1 MRNIRRKTVTITLAL
16 GALTGALL
24 PALSAGTSPAIA
36 AVATSTRISI
46 VPEPVSVTPEPG
58 LSFRLRPG
66 DAIVAPGSAHRVGEY
81 LADMLRTVTKT
92 KTRDRVLTVGHGPDC
107 AVSLALGANDRQLG
121 GQGYLLDVST
131 RGITIRANKG
141 AGLFYGAQTLLQ
153 LVSENPDGT
162 LPGVRILD
170 YPRYAYRGA
179 MLDVARHFFTVAQ
192 VESYINEISLYKID
206 YLHLHL
212 SDDQGW
218 RIAIKGWPR
227 LTSVGGS
234 SGEGGGPGGYYTQA
248 QYREIVAYAQSRD
261 VIVVPEIDAPAHSG
275 SELSS
280 YADLNCDDK
289 APPLYTGSGSDPN
302 GTLCVGKPITYKFL
316 NDVIGQLA
324 ALTPGGFI
332 DVGGDE
338 ASSLT
343 PAQYDH
349 FERAVQAIVAAHHK
363 KLFGW
368 AEILTGVTAAGS
380 TGEFWIYDGTQTQV
394 TTASEHGADLVMAP
408 CIYTYLDQ
416 KYATDVP
423 PDPLGLDW
431 AGPISVQQ
439 AYSWDPTAVLAGV
452 PGSAISGVE
461 APLWTD
467 TVRTFGQAQYM
478 TFPRLPAIAEIG
490 WSPESTHDLASF
502 SLRLGAQ
509 GPLWDTL
516 GIDYYHAPGIPWLTA
531 G

>member
-1 MRNIRRKTVTITLAL
+1 MIRRKTTITLLAIGALAGSLVPAL
-16 GALTGALL
+16 GAG
-24 PALSAGTSPAIA
+24 LSPVA
-36 AVATSTRISI
+36 AATSATSATISI
-46 VPEPVSVTPEPG
+46 VPEPVSLTPEAG
-58 LSFRLRPG
+58 VSYQLRAG
-66 DAIVAPGSAHRVGEY
+66 TDIAAPGSAHGVGEY
-81 LADMLRTVTKT
+81 LAGMLRTDVKAQY
-92 KTRDRVLTVGHGPDC
+92 RLT
-107 AVSLALGANDRQLG
+107 AVPAGSDGAISFALGADDPVLG
-121 GQGYLLDVST
+121 DEGYLLNVTDSGVA
-131 RGITIRANKG
+131 IRANDS
-141 AGLFYGAQTLLQ
+141 AGLFYGAETLLQ
-153 LVSENPDGT
+153 LISENPDGT
-162 LPGVRILD
+162 LPGVDIVD

-179 MLDVARHFFTVAQ
+179 MLDVARHFFTVSQ
-192 VESYINEISLYKID
+192 VETYINEIALYKIN

-218 RIAIKGWPR
+218 RIAINGWPR

-248 QYREIVAYAQSRD
+248 QYREIVAYAQARN
-261 VIVVPEIDAPAHSG
+261 VTIVPEIDVPAHSG

-289 APPLYTGSGSDPN
+289 AAPLYTGSGSDPD
-302 GTLCVGKPITYKFL
+302 GTLCVGKSITYTFL

-324 ALTPGGFI
+324 SLTPGQYI

-343 PAQYDH
+343 TAQYDT
-349 FERAVQAIVAAHHK
+349 FAEKVQAIVAAHHK

-368 AEILTGVTAAGS
+368 AELLTGVAPKGV

-394 TTASEHGADLVMAP
+394 ATASEEGADLIMAP

-416 KYATDVP
+416 KYAADTP

-431 AGPISVQQ
+431 AGYISVQQ
-439 AYSWDPTAVLAGV
+439 AYSWDPTTILAGV
-452 PGSAISGVE
+452 PDSSIFGVE

-467 TVRTFGQAQYM
+467 TVRTLAQAQYM

-490 WSPESTHDLASF
+490 WSPESTHNWTSF
-502 SLRLGAQ
+502 SQRLGAQ
-509 GPLWDTL
+509 APLWAAL
-516 GIDYYHAPGIPWLTA
+516 GIDYYQAPGIPWQTA
-531 G
+531 N